1 MSDSATP
8 AFASAARD
16 RLGEDALALLPL
28 PLPAEQLQ
36 ALHAAYAAPP
46 RAYHNIGHVAE
57 VLRHYADVAAGPG
70 WTQPRETALAVLY
83 HDAIYQAG
91 RRDNEAR
98 SAQLAREHLARWLPQ
113 AGIDADRVAGLI
125 ELTARHG
132 AIARDDVDEQ
142 TRLFLD
148 GDMAIL
154 GAEPAVFDAYDRGIA
169 SEYRGHVP
177 GPLFRL
183 NRRRFLKALLKR
195 ERIFLSDFFHDRYD
209 AAARNNLRRA
219 ITTKR

>member
-1 MSDSATP
+1 MSPS
-8 AFASAARD
+8 
-16 RLGEDALALLPL
+16 LPVDL
-28 PLPAEQLQ
+28 PITLPPQLWAELET
-36 ALHAAYAAPP
+36 AYATPP
-46 RAYHNIGHVAE
+46 RAYHNFDHVRE
-57 VLRHYADVAAGPG
+57 VLRHYGEVATGPG
-70 WTQPRETALAVLY
+70 WKQPLEVALAVLY

-98 SAQLAREHLARWLPQ
+98 SAELAAAHIARYLPE
-113 AGIDADRVAGLI
+113 AGIDVRRVVELI
-125 ELTARHG
+125 DLTARHG
-132 AIARDDVDEQ
+132 QIVADEVDEEAA
-142 TRLFLD
+142 LFLD

-154 GAEPAVFDAYDRGIA
+154 GAAPEAFDAYDRGIA

-183 NRRRFLKALLKR
+183 NRRRFLKGLLKR
-195 ERIFLSDFFHDRYD
+195 ERIYLSAYYHQRYD